1 VPVNPSFG
9 CRERVYIA
17 SAAVANNSLVV
28 KTRRQ
33 GTFPR
38 AAIMGVEDTATRTI
52 EDVQSEDA
60 AFRAAEATAPPMDP
74 AEEGAALKGML
85 SDAGTCDR
93 CGRVAAARWGA
104 CAIVAD
110 AARAMGDEE
119 LGVKIGRVV
128 EDLDAAHLRPTSIR
142 KRLDDGVDAAC
153 HGVVT
158 LLANLK

>member
-1 VPVNPSFG
+1 MPVNPSFG

-17 SAAVANNSLVV
+17 SAAVANNSLAV

-33 GTFPR
+33 GTFAR
-38 AAIMGVEDTATRTI
+38 AAMGVADTATRTI

-104 CAIVAD
+104 CASVAD

>member
-1 VPVNPSFG
+1 MMF
-9 CRERVYIA
+9 EHT
-17 SAAVANNSLVV
+17 AAVAKNSSSKLEP
-28 KTRRQ
+28 RHF
-33 GTFPR
+33 FPR
-38 AAIMGVEDTATRTI
+38 ARGMGGEETATRTI

-74 AEEGAALKGML
+74 AEEGATLKGML

-93 CGRVAAARWGA
+93 CGRVAAARWVS
-104 CAIVAD
+104 CESVAD
-110 AARAMGDEE
+110 DARAMGDEE

-128 EDLDAAHLRPTSIR
+128 EDLDAPHLRPTSIR

-158 LLANLK
+158 LLCNLSPK

>member
-1 VPVNPSFG
+1 LDVASVCIRRFG
-9 CRERVYIA
+9 SSRQVTLPKLSKA
-17 SAAVANNSLVV
+17 
-28 KTRRQ
+28 KTL
-33 GTFPR
+33 F
-38 AAIMGVEDTATRTI
+38 AIKTLCAMGGEETATRTI

-104 CAIVAD
+104 CASVAD

-119 LGVKIGRVV
+119 LGVKIGRLV

-158 LLANLK
+158 LLTNLK

>member
-1 VPVNPSFG
+1 
-9 CRERVYIA
+9 
-17 SAAVANNSLVV
+17 
-28 KTRRQ
+28 
-33 GTFPR
+33 
-38 AAIMGVEDTATRTI
+38 MGGEETATRTI

-93 CGRVAAARWGA
+93 CGRVAAARWVS
-104 CAIVAD
+104 CESVAD
-110 AARAMGDEE
+110 DARAMGDEE

-128 EDLDAAHLRPTSIR
+128 EDLDAPHLRPTSIR

-158 LLANLK
+158 LLCNLSPK

>member
-1 VPVNPSFG
+1 
-9 CRERVYIA
+9 
-17 SAAVANNSLVV
+17 
-28 KTRRQ
+28 
-33 GTFPR
+33 
-38 AAIMGVEDTATRTI
+38 MGVKDTATRTI

-104 CAIVAD
+104 CATVAD